1 MPERLWDAVC
11 HLAATYGVAPDILA
25 VRLTMIGDM
34 HRDEYEQALE
44 LAIAQI
50 CDGPDAYSPEDAI
63 RIVLVLIDLRHVHEY
78 KVR

>member
-1 MPERLWDAVC
+1 M
-11 HLAATYGVAPDILA
+11 T
-25 VRLTMIGDM
+25 GDM
-34 HRDEYEQALE
+34 HRDEYEQAME

-63 RIVLVLIDLRHVHEY
+63 RIVLVLIGLRHVHEY